1 MKRGNA
7 REGKDPGQGCPLEGN
22 AVSPTEAQATAETI
36 LQRIAW
42 LSARDAS
49 KCFDT
54 VMHLFTQESL
64 AGCFHALDG
73 RKAVGADGM
82 TKAGY
87 GADLERNLTEL
98 VGRMKRMGYRPGA
111 VREVRIPKAGAAGA
125 TRALGISSLEDKVVQ
140 GMVRKVLEAVYE
152 PVFLDCSYGFR
163 PGRGPHDAV
172 RALHQYLY
180 RHEIEC
186 VIDVDLARYFD
197 SIDQNRLLKMISQKV
212 SDRRFL
218 RYLSRLFK
226 AGILRDGEL
235 WLSNEGVVQGSACS
249 PVMANIYAH
258 YVLDEWFETT
268 VKRYC
273 KGEVALFRYADD
285 AVICCQYSH
294 DAERIRK
301 ALSGRLAKFGLAL
314 NEAKTQMVPFCRPAR
329 KQQDRRAVFDFL
341 GFTFY
346 WGVSRRGQPL
356 VKVKTSGQR
365 LRSKL
370 QAIYQWAKQTR
381 SQCTTQQFWAL
392 LCAKVRGHI
401 RYYGVS
407 FNIRAVMTFVHKVR
421 RIAFHWL
428 NCRSQRRSFT
438 WELFERFTGAHP
450 LPHAVVYH
458 RLF

>member
-1 MKRGNA
+1 M
-7 REGKDPGQGCPLEGN
+7 
-22 AVSPTEAQATAETI
+22 TADTV

-54 VMHLFTQESL
+54 VMHLFTQEAL
-64 AGCFHALDG
+64 AECFHALDG

-82 TKAGY
+82 TKAEY
-87 GADLERNLTEL
+87 GANLERNLTDL
-98 VGRMKRMGYRPGA
+98 VQRMKRMGYRPGP
-111 VREVRIPKAGAAGA
+111 VREVRIPKLGAPGA
-125 TRALGISSLEDKVVQ
+125 TRALGISSVEDKVVQ

-152 PVFLDCSYGFR
+152 PVFLDSSFGFR

-180 RHEIEC
+180 RHEVEC

-197 SIDQNRLLKMISQKV
+197 SIDRDRLLKMVSQKV

-226 AGILRDGEL
+226 AGVLRDGEL
-235 WLSNEGVVQGSACS
+235 RLNTEGVVQGSACS
-249 PVMANIYAH
+249 PVLANIYAH
-258 YVLDEWFETT
+258 YVLDEWFEAT
-268 VKRYC
+268 VKRHC
-273 KGEVALFRYADD
+273 RGEVAIFRYADD
-285 AVICCQYSH
+285 VIICCQYQY

-314 NEAKTQMVPFCRPAR
+314 NEAKTRMVPFRRPACQSR
-329 KQQDRRAVFDFL
+329 GRRAVFDFL

-346 WGVSRRGQPL
+346 WGVSRRGKPL
-356 VKVKTSGQR
+356 VKVKTSGKR

-370 QAIYQWAKQTR
+370 QAIFQWTKQAR
-381 SQCTTQQFWAL
+381 SQCTLQQFWAIV
-392 LCAKVRGHI
+392 CAKVRGHI

-407 FNIRAVMTFVHKVR
+407 FNVRAVMTFVHRVR
-421 RIAFHWL
+421 RVAFHWL
-428 NCRSQRRSFT
+428 NRRSQKRSFT
-438 WELFERFTGAHP
+438 WETYEHFIGAHP
-450 LPHAVVYH
+450 LPSPAVHH